1 MFESDYIMRQIE
13 GIAKMLGQ
21 LMFHKKPETVEIFD
35 AQGNVTTEG
44 LLWHKLKHM
53 IILGQINEA
62 ENLLFSEIEETN
74 SMQLLPVAIAF
85 YRELA
90 ELSEKRLAECNYS
103 AEEIVSG
110 LQSVEHLLQSIPEVR
125 DGQ

>member
-21 LMFHKKPETVEIFD
+21 LVFHKKLDTVEIFD
-35 AQGNVTTEG
+35 EQGNVTSEG

-62 ENLLFSEIEETN
+62 ENLLFAEIEETN
-74 SMQLLPVAIAF
+74 SVHLLPVAVAF

-110 LQSVEHLLQSIPEVR
+110 LQSVEHLLQAIPEAR
-125 DGQ
+125 REP